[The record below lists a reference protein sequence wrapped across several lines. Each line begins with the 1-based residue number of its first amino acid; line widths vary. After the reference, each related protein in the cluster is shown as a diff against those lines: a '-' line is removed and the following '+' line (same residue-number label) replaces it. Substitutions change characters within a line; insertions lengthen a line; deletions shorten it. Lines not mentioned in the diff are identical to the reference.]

1 MSKFVQQNDAK
12 ERAIFQ
18 GCPNWIVIPVGELR
32 YFKRSDNEPGEM
44 QVDAYSCQPEY
55 RQRTFHRHRRVG
67 TLNINNCCSA
77 LARNAL
83 FF

>member
-32 YFKRSDNEPGEM
+32 YFKRSDMN
-44 QVDAYSCQPEY
+44 QVKC
-55 RQRTFHRHRRVG
+55 R
-67 TLNINNCCSA
+67 
-77 LARNAL
+77 
-83 FF
+83 